1 MTRDAVTRRRRAQD
15 DARDDAQTTRED
27 GDDVAREVDR
37 GGAHAPSLDAKVARA
52 FAAFDHTFTV
62 CDATR
67 EDCPIVY
74 ASDGFLRMTQYG
86 ADEVIGHNCRFLQG
100 AATDGNDV
108 RELREAIKR
117 GDRWSVRLL
126 NYKKDGTPFWNYLVV
141 APVKLAGWDGGEVH
155 RRAGGT

>member
-1 MTRDAVTRRRRAQD
+1 MSRA
-15 DARDDAQTTRED
+15 RSIE
-27 GDDVAREVDR
+27 

-117 GDRWSVRLL
+117 GDRWSAVSYTHLTLPTNR
-126 NYKKDGTPFWNYLVV
+126 
-141 APVKLAGWDGGEVH
+141 EV
-155 RRAGGT
+155 